1 MSSLLKMI
9 KNKFGILPGKTV
21 SKKRRQ
27 SAQKDANFEIGEKVS
42 PVGKMPNC
50 EDKNEIAKT

>member
-1 MSSLLKMI
+1 LTSLLKTI

-21 SKKRRQ
+21 SKKRRH

-42 PVGKMPNC
+42 LVGKTPNC

>member
-1 MSSLLKMI
+1 MI

-21 SKKRRQ
+21 SKKRRH

-42 PVGKMPNC
+42 LVGKTPNC